1 MATQNIIRER
11 LDSGGFSP
19 VMALVVGIG
28 FILNLVDG
36 FDVIAMSVAA
46 PALTAEWGNINDKQ
60 LGWILSSALF
70 GMAIGAAVVAPY
82 ADRLGRRIML
92 LASTIVIGI
101 CMVGTG
107 ITPRSVEILIILR
120 FFTGLGVGVILA
132 SGAAIASEFAPEKYR
147 NLAVAIAITGY
158 PFGALLVG
166 PVAQHVIPTYG
177 WEMLFIGGGVMTL
190 LIGLFV
196 FIALPESIEFLLSR
210 KTDREDA
217 LAEINKILHRLGRVP
232 IDALPAPVS
241 EKESGIRAGKVSS
254 LLTSGLRLDTL
265 CLWTIFFMTLLS
277 LYFLFT
283 WIPTLFVQS
292 GYTRSEGIRALT
304 FFNFGALVGIMFIGY
319 WITKAKIARAV
330 GVYLIGTSITLT
342 ALYGLRP
349 TDLTMLNGVIFI
361 TGFFI
366 QAAFTACY
374 SLAARVYQTEIR
386 TTGIGWSAGLGRVG
400 AIVSPIVTGFLVSS
414 DWDMYHLFLLFAVPV
429 FIAGLITLRFRV

>member
-92 LASTIVIGI
+92 LASTILIGI

-147 NLAVAIAITGY
+147 NLAVAIAITG
-158 PFGALLVG
+158 LS
-166 PVAQHVIPTYG
+166 I
-177 WEMLFIGGGVMTL
+177 WR
-190 LIGLFV
+190 
-196 FIALPESIEFLLSR
+196 IA
-210 KTDREDA
+210 
-217 LAEINKILHRLGRVP
+217 G
-232 IDALPAPVS
+232 
-241 EKESGIRAGKVSS
+241 RAGCSARYS
-254 LLTSGLRLDTL
+254 H
-265 CLWTIFFMTLLS
+265 LWLGNAVYRRRGDDLAHRPICIHCF
-277 LYFLFT
+277 
-283 WIPTLFVQS
+283 
-292 GYTRSEGIRALT
+292 
-304 FFNFGALVGIMFIGY
+304 
-319 WITKAKIARAV
+319 AR
-330 GVYLIGTSITLT
+330 I
-342 ALYGLRP
+342 
-349 TDLTMLNGVIFI
+349 
-361 TGFFI
+361 
-366 QAAFTACY
+366 
-374 SLAARVYQTEIR
+374 
-386 TTGIGWSAGLGRVG
+386 
-400 AIVSPIVTGFLVSS
+400 
-414 DWDMYHLFLLFAVPV
+414 H
-429 FIAGLITLRFRV
+429 